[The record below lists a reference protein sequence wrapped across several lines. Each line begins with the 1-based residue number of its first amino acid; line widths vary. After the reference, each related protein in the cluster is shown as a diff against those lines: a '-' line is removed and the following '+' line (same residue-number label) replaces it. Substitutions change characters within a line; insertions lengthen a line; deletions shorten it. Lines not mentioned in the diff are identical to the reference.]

1 MTEKEE
7 QLPLFIS
14 STNTLFETVK
24 PARQERNVP
33 APAAPGVMPDS
44 AMRDLQSFI
53 ARMEKKVESLES
65 SNDAFLKALETEVGK
80 TQTSGRKV
88 IREFKDE
95 MVAALDTVYRVSA
108 EAQRVVEKREKRR
121 SRIDMLVF
129 FTSAVVFTQ
138 AIAIGVYFILGRL

>member
-24 PARQERNVP
+24 PARQEQSVP
-33 APAAPGVMPDS
+33 APAAPGVMPENL
-44 AMRDLQSFI
+44 MRDLQSFL
-53 ARMEKKVESLES
+53 ARLEHKIDSIESPNE
-65 SNDAFLKALETEVGK
+65 AFLKAMETEIAK

-88 IREFKDE
+88 IRELKDE

-121 SRIDMLVF
+121 SRIDFLVF

-138 AIAIGVYFILGRL
+138 AIAIGVYFILGRP

>member
-1 MTEKEE
+1 MTETEE

-14 STNTLFETVK
+14 STNTIFENVK

-33 APAAPGVMPDS
+33 APAPGVMPDN
-44 AMRDLQSFI
+44 AMRDLHSFI
-53 ARMEKKVESLES
+53 ARMEQKVESLES
-65 SNDAFLKALETEVGK
+65 SNVAFLKALETEVGK

-95 MVAALDTVYRVSA
+95 MVAAMDTVYRVSA

-121 SRIDMLVF
+121 SRIDFLVF

>member
-14 STNTLFETVK
+14 STNTIFETAK
-24 PARQERNVP
+24 PARQERNIP
-33 APAAPGVMPDS
+33 APAPGVMPDS
-44 AMRDLQSFI
+44 ALRDLHSFI
-53 ARMEKKVESLES
+53 ARMEQKVESLES
-65 SNDAFLKALETEVGK
+65 SNDAFLKALEMEVGK

-108 EAQRVVEKREKRR
+108 EAQRVVDKRDKRR
-121 SRIDMLVF
+121 SRVDMLVF

-138 AIAIGVYFILGRL
+138 AVAIGVYFILGRL